1 MCRGPERFS
10 ASPAASGLGSGLG
23 ALVGV
28 PSRPGTA
35 PLSPVQRSQGSHCPR
50 RAERSAKAHGAG
62 TRTSSGF
69 RATRAAGLTPSHFL
83 RDRACQGPEI
93 PPGKVLP
100 SPGPQAPGLVRTP
113 GSLRPP
119 LTPVHQRCDCH
130 SPAAKTWG
138 SRVSVSVAAHLGQV
152 RSGDSPSG
160 GNRCSPAQQP
170 GPRAD
175 PSVPLCAEGWPG
187 FSSR

>member
-1 MCRGPERFS
+1 M
-10 ASPAASGLGSGLG
+10 
-23 ALVGV
+23 
-28 PSRPGTA
+28 
-35 PLSPVQRSQGSHCPR
+35 
-50 RAERSAKAHGAG
+50 KAHGAG

-69 RATRAAGLTPSHFL
+69 RATRAAGMTPSNFL
-83 RDRACQGPEI
+83 WDRACQGPEV

-113 GSLRPP
+113 GSRRPP
-119 LTPVHQRCDCH
+119 LTPVDQSCDCH
-130 SPAAKTWG
+130 SPASKTWG
-138 SRVSVSVAAHLGQV
+138 SRDRVSVAAHLGQV

-175 PSVPLCAEGWPG
+175 PSVPLCAKGWPQG
-187 FSSR
+187 CPEFSSR